1 MVGPSSLL
9 AQRAASEGPRLGRGR
24 VSARPGRV
32 GEKVRAVEDNPT
44 IPSGISKSFFY
55 GKEKESE
62 EGRVVKGFR
71 SWFMHYGLVAAVL
84 VSTALVAVLAF
95 RLDGSRWRWPMVALA
110 LAGIGTAV
118 GILWIKRYIN
128 SLTKKSE
135 EEGR

>member
-1 MVGPSSLL
+1 M
-9 AQRAASEGPRLGRGR
+9 
-24 VSARPGRV
+24 
-32 GEKVRAVEDNPT
+32 
-44 IPSGISKSFFY
+44 
-55 GKEKESE
+55 
-62 EGRVVKGFR
+62 KGFR
-71 SWFMHYGLVAAVL
+71 GWFMHYGLVAAVL